1 MTEAEAEALAAAEG
15 LQLVRAAGSASGF
28 KGVQELR
35 RASGFKGV
43 HELRNCRKP
52 FFAQIARGG
61 RNESLGTFT
70 GAAEAALARARVL
83 GSEAPA

>member
-28 KGVQELR
+28 KGVREQP
-35 RASGFKGV
+35 
-43 HELRNCRKP
+43 NCSMP
-52 FFAQIARGG
+52 FLAQIYRGS
-61 RNESLGTFT
+61 RTESLGSFG